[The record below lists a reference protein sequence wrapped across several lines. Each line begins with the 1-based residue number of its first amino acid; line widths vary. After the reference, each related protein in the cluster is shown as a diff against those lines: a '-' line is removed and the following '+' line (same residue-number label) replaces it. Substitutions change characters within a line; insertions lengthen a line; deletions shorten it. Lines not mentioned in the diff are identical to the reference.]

1 MITRKEVAGAAASG
15 QLESMPWFRRLTVA
29 LHLSMCRHCSRF
41 VRQLKLM
48 RRASRQIHL
57 ETAPLGRGA
66 RSAGPTQADESR
78 ILQES
83 MGGFR

>member
-1 MITRKEVAGAAASG
+1 MITCKEVARAAASG

-57 ETAPLGRGA
+57 ETAPPSGEGLEA
-66 RSAGPTQADESR
+66 RVLRRLTNHESSKS
-78 ILQES
+78 Q
-83 MGGFR
+83 